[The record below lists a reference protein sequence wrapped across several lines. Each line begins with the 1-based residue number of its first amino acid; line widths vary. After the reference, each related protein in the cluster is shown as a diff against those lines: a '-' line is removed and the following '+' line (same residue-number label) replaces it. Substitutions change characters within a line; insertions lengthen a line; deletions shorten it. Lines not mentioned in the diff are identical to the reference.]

1 MQECWKSKV
10 NWDESISSTLHA
22 SWPKFAEKIRLISKL
37 SVERRILI
45 ENSTEIQVHGFCDAS
60 KVGYGA
66 CLYVRSC
73 NSKHTLIRLLCAKVR
88 SEQLLSKKQMS
99 QSQDRN
105 FVQCLQSRLYHEVQ
119 TFFTF
124 KRNKVLFW
132 SDQTIVLELLKKSSE
147 VLKIFVAN
155 RFKEIQ
161 STCKNIKWHHIQ

>member
-10 NWDESISSTLHA
+10 NWDKSISSTLHA

-73 NSKHTLIRLLCAKVR
+73 NSKHTLIRLLCAMVR

-99 QSQDRN
+99 
-105 FVQCLQSRLYHEVQ
+105 QSRLYHEVQ

-132 SDQTIVLELLKKSSE
+132 SDQTIVLEWLKKSSE